1 MDMLEYFL
9 GGRAMATLEVEFKN
23 LLTVTEYDE
32 LRQAYPFGQPFLQ
45 QNYYFDTP
53 NRLLQQAHCGMR
65 IRLFVDYAEQTL
77 KVPAPIETAAKHQL
91 YEITDRL
98 TLKQAAQLLDQH
110 QILTTG
116 QSAAALTKY
125 QISPNQLKL
134 IGQGTTKRQI
144 AKLPVGDLTLDRTY
158 YPNDAQDFELELET
172 TDPVQAGTFYQ
183 TLLQQHQIPQRPRVN
198 KVARAVQEFEHDFKR
213 N

>member
-1 MDMLEYFL
+1 
-9 GGRAMATLEVEFKN
+9 MATLEVEFKN

-53 NRLLQQAHCGMR
+53 DRLLQQAHCGLR

-77 KVPAPIETAAKHQL
+77 KVPAPVTTPARHQL

-110 QILTTG
+110 QILMTD
-116 QSAAALTKY
+116 QSILALANYKLD
-125 QISPNQLKL
+125 PRRLKL

-144 AKLPVGDLTLDRTY
+144 AKLPVGDLTIDRTS
-158 YPNDAQDFELELET
+158 YPNGRQDFELELET
-172 TDPVQAGTFYQ
+172 SEPIQANNFYRD
-183 TLLQQHQIPQRPRVN
+183 LLQQHQIPQRPQLN
-198 KVARAVQEFEHDFKR
+198 KVARAVKEFENDFKR